1 MKSNIGKC
9 HLLVNTSDKD
19 NIRVGNF
26 DIYIIANAKNSYGL
40 TLIINSPLTTLLLS
54 YAKQVVEKFM
64 L

>member
-26 DIYIIANAKNSYGL
+26 DIYIYIYNTKCEKLVWVNFDHKL
-40 TLIINSPLTTLLLS
+40 TFDDLTSELCKTGR
-54 YAKQVVEKFM
+54 
-64 L
+64 